1 MTSSSTFSALVDD
14 ACSSAGIPGAV
25 ALVSRRGETEV
36 AVAGVRSIG
45 GEPMTRD
52 TVFRI
57 ASLTKPITA
66 AAALVLVER
75 GRFALDD
82 PVAEWLPELER
93 PSVLRSVTGP
103 VDDPGNLEPANRPI
117 TVRDL
122 LTFQGGHGRPD
133 TLDAPVLDLL
143 VEELS
148 EGPPRPQRR
157 PAPDEWMSRL
167 EKVPMVHHPGE
178 GWTYNLGYEILGVLL
193 ARAWGGSPTEVLRD
207 TILGPTGMDD
217 TGFSTDRTG
226 RMPSYY
232 VRGESDL
239 ELVDPPEGQWSRPPP
254 FESAGGGLVSTI
266 DDWHAFGRML
276 LAGGLHGG
284 NRVLAEESVEA
295 MMSQH
300 FDGGPEHPFLG
311 GQAWGF
317 GGSVDIRPTEPW
329 NVLGR
334 YGWVGGTGTA
344 GYVIPSTGTVV
355 LWMSQVELRTPDDFT
370 AMSKVLTYAAEDSTP
385 TGG

>member
-1 MTSSSTFSALVDD
+1 MAFQDVVDG
-14 ACSSAGIPGAV
+14 ACRDGAIPGAV

-36 AVAGVRSIG
+36 AVAGVRTIG

-66 AAALVLVER
+66 AATMALVER

-82 PVAEWLPELER
+82 PVARWLPELER
-93 PSVLRSVTGP
+93 PNVLRSVTGP
-103 VDDPGNLEPANRPI
+103 VDDPSNLESAKRRI

-122 LTFQGGHGRPD
+122 LTFQAGHGTPD
-133 TLDAPVLDLL
+133 TLDAPIQDVL
-143 VEELS
+143 VEQLA

-157 PAPDEWMSRL
+157 PTPDEWMSRVAQ
-167 EKVPMVHHPGE
+167 VPMVHQPGE

-193 ARAWGGSPTEVLRD
+193 ARAGGGSLSEVLAD
-207 TILGPTGMDD
+207 TILGPTGMAD
-217 TGFSTDRTG
+217 TGFSTERTDQ
-226 RMPSYY
+226 MASYY
-232 VRGESDL
+232 IRGESDL

-254 FESAGGGLVSTI
+254 FESGGGGLLSTV

-276 LAGGLHGG
+276 LAGGLHAGH
-284 NRVLAEESVEA
+284 RVISEESVEE
-295 MMSQH
+295 MMTQH
-300 FDGGPEHPFLG
+300 YDGGPEHPFLD

-334 YGWVGGTGTA
+334 YGWVGATGTA

-355 LWMSQVELRTPDDFT
+355 LWMSQVELRTPADFT
-370 AMSKVLTYAAEDSTP
+370 AMSQVLTYAAQDSTQS
-385 TGG
+385 GA

>member
-1 MTSSSTFSALVDD
+1 VTSFSALVDN
-14 ACSSAGIPGAV
+14 ACGSSAVPGAV

-36 AVAGVRSIG
+36 AVAGVRTIG

-66 AAALVLVER
+66 AATMALVER

-82 PVAEWLPELER
+82 PVAQWLPELER
-93 PSVLRSVTGP
+93 PNVLRSVTGP
-103 VDDPGNLEPANRPI
+103 VDDPGNLEPAKRPI

-122 LTFQGGHGRPD
+122 LTFQAGHGMPD
-133 TLDAPVLDLL
+133 TLDAPVLDVL
-143 VEELS
+143 VEQLA

-157 PAPDEWMSRL
+157 PAPDEWMARVAQ
-167 EKVPMVHHPGE
+167 VPMVHQPGE

-193 ARAWGGSPTEVLRD
+193 GRAGGGSLTDVLAD
-207 TILGPTGMDD
+207 TILGPTGMAD
-217 TGFSTDRTG
+217 TGFSTDRTD

-232 VRGESDL
+232 LRGEPDL
-239 ELVDPPEGQWSRPPP
+239 ELLDPPEGQWSRPPP
-254 FESAGGGLVSTI
+254 FESAGGGLLSTV

-276 LAGGLHGG
+276 LAGGLHAGH
-284 NRVLAEESVEA
+284 RVISEESVAA
-295 MMSQH
+295 MMTQH
-300 FDGGPEHPFLG
+300 YDGGPDHPFLT
-311 GQAWGF
+311 GQGWGY
-317 GGSVDIRPTEPW
+317 GGSVDIRQTDPW

-355 LWMSQVELRTPDDFT
+355 VWMSQVELRSPEDFT
-370 AMSKVLTYAAEDSTP
+370 AMSKVLTYAADP
-385 TGG
+385 TA

>member
-1 MTSSSTFSALVDD
+1 MTSFSALVEA
-14 ACSSAGIPGAV
+14 ACSSAAIPGAV
-25 ALVSRRGETEV
+25 AVVSRHGEPEV
-36 AVAGVRSIG
+36 AVTGVRTIG

-66 AAALVLVER
+66 AATMVLVER

-82 PVAEWLPELER
+82 PVANLLPELER
-93 PSVLRSVTGP
+93 PNVLRSVAGP
-103 VDDPGNLEPANRPI
+103 VDDPSNLEPAERPI

-133 TLDAPVLDLL
+133 TLDAPVLDVL

-157 PAPDEWMSRL
+157 PGPDEWMSRVAQ
-167 EKVPMVHHPGE
+167 VPMVHHPGK

-193 ARAWGGSPTEVLRD
+193 ARAGGGSLADVLTD

-217 TGFSTDRTG
+217 TGFWTDRTD

-232 VRGESDL
+232 IRNGSDL

-254 FESAGGGLVSTI
+254 FESGGGGLVSTI
-266 DDWHAFGRML
+266 DDWHSFGRML
-276 LAGGLHGG
+276 LAGGLHAGD
-284 NRVLAEESVEA
+284 RVLSEESIAA
-295 MMSQH
+295 MMTQH
-300 FDGGPEHPFLG
+300 FDGGPDHPFLD

-334 YGWVGGTGTA
+334 YGWAGATGTV

-355 LWMSQVELRTPDDFT
+355 VWMSQVELRSPEDFT
-370 AMSKVLTYAAEDSTP
+370 AMSKVLTYAAQP
-385 TGG
+385 TAHPSA